1 MLMVGEAVIKTEKM
15 VGMITSAES
24 LNSALKRKQSCWNAD
39 AVLQSEVRIAS

>member
-15 VGMITSAES
+15 VTSAES

-39 AVLQSEVRIAS
+39 AVLQSEVKIAN